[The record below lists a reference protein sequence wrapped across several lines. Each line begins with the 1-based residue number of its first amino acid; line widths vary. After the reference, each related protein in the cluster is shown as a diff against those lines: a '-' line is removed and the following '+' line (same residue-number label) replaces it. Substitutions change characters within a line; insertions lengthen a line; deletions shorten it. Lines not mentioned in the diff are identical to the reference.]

1 MEKFNESYY
10 SKLIN
15 LAIRGLEPL
24 YDDHQKLFTHKIA
37 QKQLTP
43 EDFHSSITYT
53 AITIL
58 GLIRARKNGWGDI
71 SINETEALHALVNR
85 INEVPR
91 PGDLGLILWADSHS
105 EGKHTNIIY
114 KAIKDETHDN
124 KLRQLPTFELAWLL
138 TGLCYA
144 HNNVKNDAEYKNLI
158 LKLYKAITN
167 NLNTDSGLFG
177 YRHACNW
184 PATIRN
190 NIGNFADQIYSVYAL
205 STYYDIFK
213 QSEAINHAI
222 RCTNRLCELQGSQG
236 QWWWHYQSQKDI
248 IASGYPVYAVH
259 QDGMAP
265 MTLFKLSALSGK
277 DFQPAIQRGI
287 NWLRGDNELG
297 IEITDWNKGIIW
309 RDIEWKQP
317 RASLKYVSM
326 ATGSLGLKRSSRLL
340 NQIPSYKL
348 NYEMRSYH
356 LGWVL
361 YAFANKYLP
370 QENKV

>member
-1 MEKFNESYY
+1 MEKFSDSYC

-24 YDDHQKLFTHKIA
+24 YDDHQKRFTHKIVW
-37 QKQLTP
+37 KQLAQ

-71 SINETEALHALVNR
+71 SINETEALSALVKR
-85 INEVPR
+85 INDVSR
-91 PGDLGLILWADSHS
+91 LGDLGLILWADSHS
-105 EGKHTNIIY
+105 AGKHTHKIY
-114 KAIKDETHDN
+114 KAIKDATHDN

-144 HNNVKNDAEYKNLI
+144 HQNIKDDADHNSLI
-158 LKLYKAITN
+158 LKLYNAIMKN
-167 NLNTDSGLFG
+167 CNTDTGLFG
-177 YRHACNW
+177 YRQAGAW

-190 NIGNFADQIYSVYAL
+190 KIGNFADQIYSVYAL

-213 QSEAINHAI
+213 QSDALKHAL
-222 RCTNRLCELQGSQG
+222 RCANRLCELQGSQG

-248 IASGYPVYAVH
+248 IASSYPIYAVH

-265 MTLFKLSALSGK
+265 MTLYKLSSVSGQ
-277 DFQPAIQRGI
+277 DFQPAIQKGL
-287 NWLRGDNELG
+287 NWLRGNNELG
-297 IEITDWNKGIIW
+297 IEITDWNKNIIW

-317 RASLKYVSM
+317 RASLKYLSM
-326 ATGSLGLKRSSRLL
+326 ATGSLGLKKCNHLL
-340 NQIPSYKL
+340 NRIPSYKL

-361 YAFANKYLP
+361 YAFADKYLP
-370 QENKV
+370 QEKKI

>member
-1 MEKFNESYY
+1 
-10 SKLIN
+10 
-15 LAIRGLEPL
+15 
-24 YDDHQKLFTHKIA
+24 
-37 QKQLTP
+37 
-43 EDFHSSITYT
+43 
-53 AITIL
+53 
-58 GLIRARKNGWGDI
+58 
-71 SINETEALHALVNR
+71 
-85 INEVPR
+85 
-91 PGDLGLILWADSHS
+91 
-105 EGKHTNIIY
+105 
-114 KAIKDETHDN
+114 
-124 KLRQLPTFELAWLL
+124 
-138 TGLCYA
+138 
-144 HNNVKNDAEYKNLI
+144 
-158 LKLYKAITN
+158 
-167 NLNTDSGLFG
+167 
-177 YRHACNW
+177 
-184 PATIRN
+184 
-190 NIGNFADQIYSVYAL
+190 
-205 STYYDIFK
+205 
-213 QSEAINHAI
+213 
-222 RCTNRLCELQGSQG
+222 
-236 QWWWHYQSQKDI
+236 
-248 IASGYPVYAVH
+248 
-259 QDGMAP
+259 